1 MLHGLTGRR
10 TYGVLPFQH
19 GLGIDEEDGL
29 RVSLRGAVR
38 ESVVAPPVGDDVLR
52 VAVCAVPLM
61 SNFTDVDALA
71 AEPGVVVRFVDRAEE
86 LVDADLVVV
95 PGTRGT
101 VRALRWLRERGLAD
115 ALARRAAEGRPVL
128 GICGGFQVLGEHIE
142 DDVESREGSVAG
154 LGLLP
159 VRVRFARE
167 KTLAR
172 PVGEALGEP
181 VEGYEIHH
189 GVAEV
194 AGGEAFLDGCRV
206 GEMWGTHW
214 HGSLESDGFRRRFLA
229 GWRGRPAPLRPRART
244 SFAALREEQLDLLGD
259 LIEEHADTDALLSL
273 IEKGAPAGL
282 PFIAPGAP
290 VTGGPG
296 TRPRPPRPLPERS
309 FECHHAPRHQG
320 GPVSTP
326 YPFTAL
332 VGQDDLRLALLLNAV
347 SPAVGGV
354 LVRGEKGTAKSTAVR
369 ALSALLPEVPVV
381 AGCRFSLRPGRR
393 RPELPR
399 RPARGGRRAARPARM
414 VELPVGASEDR
425 LVGALDIERALA
437 EGVKAFEPGLLADA
451 HRGILYV
458 DEVNL
463 LHDHL
468 VDLLL
473 DAAAMGASYVEREG
487 VSVRHAARFLLVGTM
502 NPEEGELRP
511 QLLDRFGLTVEV
523 AASRE
528 TDQRVEVVRRR
539 LAHDD
544 DPEAFAGRWADEEA
558 ALRDR
563 VVAARALL
571 PQVVLGD
578 GALRQIAATCAAF
591 EVDGMR
597 ADIVMA
603 RTATALAAWAGR
615 TDVRSEDV
623 RQAAL
628 LALPHRRRRNPFD
641 APGLDEDKLDET
653 LDEAREDDAPEPPG
667 SPEPPEGD
675 DDPDGG
681 PGGGG
686 GQPPADGGPDS
697 PGLPPQQSRDQAED
711 RNQGEGAGQEDAPA
725 PQAPAAGGPG
735 EQGAVSA
742 AEPFR
747 TRMLSVPGIG
757 EGAAGRRSR
766 ARTEHGRTTGSRR
779 PRGALT
785 KLHLAATVQA
795 AAPHQ
800 RARGRSGT
808 GLVVRRDDLRQA
820 TREGREGNLVLF
832 VVDASGSMA
841 ARQRMSAVKGAV
853 LSLLLDA
860 YQRRDKVGLVTFRG
874 SAAEVALPPTSSVDA
889 AAARLETL
897 PTGGRTPLAAGL
909 LRAHDVL
916 RVERLRDAARRPLLV
931 VVTDGRATG
940 GVEPVAQAG
949 RAARLFAAD
958 GVASV
963 VVDCESG
970 YVRLGLAGQLAG
982 ELGGTAVTLDELR
995 ADSIAGLVKDVQGHG
1010 NHSRK
1015 AA

>member
-1 MLHGLTGRR
+1 MT
-10 TYGVLPFQH
+10 TPF
-19 GLGIDEEDGL
+19 
-29 RVSLRGAVR
+29 
-38 ESVVAPPVGDDVLR
+38 
-52 VAVCAVPLM
+52 
-61 SNFTDVDALA
+61 
-71 AEPGVVVRFVDRAEE
+71 
-86 LVDADLVVV
+86 
-95 PGTRGT
+95 
-101 VRALRWLRERGLAD
+101 
-115 ALARRAAEGRPVL
+115 
-128 GICGGFQVLGEHIE
+128 
-142 DDVESREGSVAG
+142 
-154 LGLLP
+154 
-159 VRVRFARE
+159 
-167 KTLAR
+167 
-172 PVGEALGEP
+172 
-181 VEGYEIHH
+181 
-189 GVAEV
+189 
-194 AGGEAFLDGCRV
+194 
-206 GEMWGTHW
+206 
-214 HGSLESDGFRRRFLA
+214 
-229 GWRGRPAPLRPRART
+229 
-244 SFAALREEQLDLLGD
+244 
-259 LIEEHADTDALLSL
+259 
-273 IEKGAPAGL
+273 
-282 PFIAPGAP
+282 
-290 VTGGPG
+290 
-296 TRPRPPRPLPERS
+296 
-309 FECHHAPRHQG
+309 
-320 GPVSTP
+320 
-326 YPFTAL
+326 PFTAV

-347 SPAVGGV
+347 SPSVGGV

-369 ALSALLPEVPVV
+369 ALTSLLPEVAVV
-381 AGCRFSLRPGRR
+381 PGCRFSCDPLSPDPGC
-393 RPELPR
+393 PDGPHE
-399 RPARGGRRAARPARM
+399 GGGGGASRPARM

-437 EGVKAFEPGLLADA
+437 EGVKAFEPGLLAAA

-528 TDQRVEVVRRR
+528 PDERVEVVRRR
-539 LAHDD
+539 LAYDD
-544 DPEAFAGRWADEEA
+544 DPAGFAARWADEEA
-558 ALRDR
+558 AVRQR
-563 VVAARALL
+563 IVAARELL
-571 PQVVLGD
+571 PSVRLGD

-615 TDVRSEDV
+615 TDVLAEDV

-641 APGLDEDKLDET
+641 APGLDEDKLDRT
-653 LDEAREDDAPEPPG
+653 LEEF
-667 SPEPPEGD
+667 SGD
-675 DDPDGG
+675 DDPDNDPDPDGDGGG

-686 GQPPADGGPDS
+686 GGGGQPEPDEGPAGDGAGARP
-697 PGLPPQQSRDQAED
+697 EE
-711 RNQGEGAGQEDAPA
+711 GEGAPA
-725 PQAPAAGGPG
+725 PGGGG
-735 EQGAVSA
+735 EQSPVRA

-747 TRMLSVPGIG
+747 TKVLSVPGIG

-766 ARTEHGRTTGSRR
+766 ARTEHGRTTGAHR

-800 RARGRSGT
+800 RARGRSGR

-820 TREGREGNLVLF
+820 AREGREGNLVLF

-841 ARQRMSAVKGAV
+841 ARQRMGAVKGAV

-874 SAAEVALPPTSSVDA
+874 SAADVALPPTSSVDA
-889 AAARLETL
+889 AAARLESL

-909 LRAHDVL
+909 LKAHDVL
-916 RVERLRDAARRPLLV
+916 RVERLRDPARRALVV

-940 GVEPVAQAG
+940 GPEPVALAS
-949 RAARLFAAD
+949 RAARLFAAE

-970 YVRLGLAGQLAG
+970 PVRLGLAGRLAG

-995 ADSIAGLVKDVQGHG
+995 ADSIAGLVKDAQ
-1010 NHSRK
+1010 RR

>member
-1 MLHGLTGRR
+1 
-10 TYGVLPFQH
+10 
-19 GLGIDEEDGL
+19 
-29 RVSLRGAVR
+29 
-38 ESVVAPPVGDDVLR
+38 
-52 VAVCAVPLM
+52 
-61 SNFTDVDALA
+61 
-71 AEPGVVVRFVDRAEE
+71 
-86 LVDADLVVV
+86 
-95 PGTRGT
+95 
-101 VRALRWLRERGLAD
+101 
-115 ALARRAAEGRPVL
+115 
-128 GICGGFQVLGEHIE
+128 
-142 DDVESREGSVAG
+142 
-154 LGLLP
+154 
-159 VRVRFARE
+159 
-167 KTLAR
+167 
-172 PVGEALGEP
+172 
-181 VEGYEIHH
+181 
-189 GVAEV
+189 
-194 AGGEAFLDGCRV
+194 
-206 GEMWGTHW
+206 
-214 HGSLESDGFRRRFLA
+214 
-229 GWRGRPAPLRPRART
+229 
-244 SFAALREEQLDLLGD
+244 
-259 LIEEHADTDALLSL
+259 
-273 IEKGAPAGL
+273 
-282 PFIAPGAP
+282 
-290 VTGGPG
+290 
-296 TRPRPPRPLPERS
+296 
-309 FECHHAPRHQG
+309 
-320 GPVSTP
+320 VSTP
-326 YPFTAL
+326 FPFTAV

-369 ALSALLPEVPVV
+369 ALSALLPEVDVV
-381 AGCRFSLRPGRR
+381 SGCRFSCDPGS
-393 RPELPR
+393 PDSACPDGPHEPG
-399 RPARGGRRAARPARM
+399 AFESRPARM

-425 LVGALDIERALA
+425 LVGSLDIERALA
-437 EGVKAFEPGLLADA
+437 QGVKSFEPGLLADA

-523 AASRE
+523 TASRE
-528 TDQRVEVVRRR
+528 PDQRVEVVRRR

-544 DPEAFAGRWADEEA
+544 DPIAFATRWANEEA
-558 ALRDR
+558 AVRQR
-563 VVAARALL
+563 IVAARELL
-571 PQVVLGD
+571 PSVHLGD

-615 TDVRSEDV
+615 TDVLAEDV

-628 LALPHRRRRNPFD
+628 LALPHRRRRSPFD

-653 LDEAREDDAPEPPG
+653 LEEFSGQGEDQ
-667 SPEPPEGD
+667 D
-675 DDPDGG
+675 DDPDPDG
-681 PGGGG
+681 PGGG
-686 GQPPADGGPDS
+686 GQPPQDGPEGDS
-697 PGLPPQQSRDQAED
+697 PAGDVPA
-711 RNQGEGAGQEDAPA
+711 QGEPSDDG
-725 PQAPAAGGPG
+725 QAPAARGGG
-735 EQGAVSA
+735 EQSPVRAG
-742 AEPFR
+742 EPFR
-747 TRMLSVPGIG
+747 AKVLSVPGLG

-779 PRGALT
+779 PQGALT

-800 RARGRSGT
+800 RARGRSGR

-889 AAARLETL
+889 AAARLESL

-916 RVERLRDAARRPLLV
+916 RVERLRDAARRPLVV

-940 GVEPVAQAG
+940 GPEPVALAG

-963 VVDCESG
+963 VVDCEAG
-970 YVRLGLAGQLAG
+970 PVRLGLAGQLAG
-982 ELGGTAVTLDELR
+982 ELGGTAVTLEELR
-995 ADSIAGLVKDVQGHG
+995 ADSIAGLVRDVQGT
-1010 NHSRK
+1010 SRR

>member
-1 MLHGLTGRR
+1 M
-10 TYGVLPFQH
+10 
-19 GLGIDEEDGL
+19 
-29 RVSLRGAVR
+29 
-38 ESVVAPPVGDDVLR
+38 
-52 VAVCAVPLM
+52 
-61 SNFTDVDALA
+61 
-71 AEPGVVVRFVDRAEE
+71 
-86 LVDADLVVV
+86 
-95 PGTRGT
+95 
-101 VRALRWLRERGLAD
+101 
-115 ALARRAAEGRPVL
+115 
-128 GICGGFQVLGEHIE
+128 
-142 DDVESREGSVAG
+142 
-154 LGLLP
+154 
-159 VRVRFARE
+159 
-167 KTLAR
+167 
-172 PVGEALGEP
+172 
-181 VEGYEIHH
+181 
-189 GVAEV
+189 
-194 AGGEAFLDGCRV
+194 
-206 GEMWGTHW
+206 
-214 HGSLESDGFRRRFLA
+214 
-229 GWRGRPAPLRPRART
+229 
-244 SFAALREEQLDLLGD
+244 
-259 LIEEHADTDALLSL
+259 
-273 IEKGAPAGL
+273 
-282 PFIAPGAP
+282 
-290 VTGGPG
+290 
-296 TRPRPPRPLPERS
+296 
-309 FECHHAPRHQG
+309 
-320 GPVSTP
+320 STP
-326 YPFTAL
+326 FPFTAV

-369 ALSALLPEVPVV
+369 ALSALLPEVAVV
-381 AGCRFSLRPGRR
+381 PGCRFSCD
-393 RPELPR
+393 
-399 RPARGGRRAARPARM
+399 PAAPDPACPDGPHEAHAAGTGAQRPARM

-523 AASRE
+523 TASRE
-528 TDQRVEVVRRR
+528 PDQRVEVVRRR

-544 DPEAFAGRWADEEA
+544 DPAGFATRWAEEEA
-558 ALRDR
+558 AVRAR
-563 VVAARALL
+563 IVAARALL
-571 PQVVLGD
+571 PSVRLGD
-578 GALRQIAATCAAF
+578 GPLRQIAATCAAF

-615 TDVRSEDV
+615 TEVIAEDV

-653 LDEAREDDAPEPPG
+653 LEEFAGED
-667 SPEPPEGD
+667 EGD
-675 DDPDGG
+675 PDPDSDPDGGG

-686 GQPPADGGPDS
+686 GQPAPDS
-697 PGLPPQQSRDQAED
+697 GPQDGATGARPEAGED
-711 RNQGEGAGQEDAPA
+711 GA
-725 PQAPAAGGPG
+725 PQASGGA
-735 EQGAVSA
+735 EQSPVRA

-747 TRMLSVPGIG
+747 TKALSVPGLG

-800 RARGRSGT
+800 RARGRSGP

-874 SAAEVALPPTSSVDA
+874 RDAQVALPPTSSVDA
-889 AAARLETL
+889 AAARLESL

-909 LRAHDVL
+909 LTAHEVL
-916 RVERLRDAARRPLLV
+916 RVERLRDPARRALVV

-940 GVEPVAQAG
+940 GPEPVALSA
-949 RAARLFAAD
+949 RAARLFAAA

-970 YVRLGLAGQLAG
+970 PVRLGLAGQLAG
-982 ELGGTAVTLDELR
+982 DLGGTAVTLGELR
-995 ADSIAGLVKDVQGHG
+995 ADAIAGLVKDVRG
-1010 NHSRK
+1010 R

>member
-1 MLHGLTGRR
+1 MT
-10 TYGVLPFQH
+10 TPF
-19 GLGIDEEDGL
+19 
-29 RVSLRGAVR
+29 
-38 ESVVAPPVGDDVLR
+38 
-52 VAVCAVPLM
+52 
-61 SNFTDVDALA
+61 
-71 AEPGVVVRFVDRAEE
+71 
-86 LVDADLVVV
+86 
-95 PGTRGT
+95 
-101 VRALRWLRERGLAD
+101 
-115 ALARRAAEGRPVL
+115 
-128 GICGGFQVLGEHIE
+128 
-142 DDVESREGSVAG
+142 
-154 LGLLP
+154 
-159 VRVRFARE
+159 
-167 KTLAR
+167 
-172 PVGEALGEP
+172 
-181 VEGYEIHH
+181 
-189 GVAEV
+189 
-194 AGGEAFLDGCRV
+194 
-206 GEMWGTHW
+206 
-214 HGSLESDGFRRRFLA
+214 
-229 GWRGRPAPLRPRART
+229 
-244 SFAALREEQLDLLGD
+244 
-259 LIEEHADTDALLSL
+259 
-273 IEKGAPAGL
+273 
-282 PFIAPGAP
+282 
-290 VTGGPG
+290 
-296 TRPRPPRPLPERS
+296 
-309 FECHHAPRHQG
+309 
-320 GPVSTP
+320 
-326 YPFTAL
+326 PFTAV

-381 AGCRFSLRPGRR
+381 PGCRFSCDPASPDPGC
-393 RPELPR
+393 PDGPHE
-399 RPARGGRRAARPARM
+399 AGGGAERPARM

-425 LVGALDIERALA
+425 LVGALDIERALS

-528 TDQRVEVVRRR
+528 PDQRVEVVRRR
-539 LAHDD
+539 LAYDD
-544 DPEAFAGRWADEEA
+544 DPAGFAARWAEEEA
-558 ALRDR
+558 AVRAR
-563 VVAARALL
+563 IVAARELL
-571 PQVVLGD
+571 PSVRLGD

-615 TDVRSEDV
+615 TDVLAEDV

-653 LDEAREDDAPEPPG
+653 LEEFGG
-667 SPEPPEGD
+667 SDD
-675 DDPDGG
+675 DDPDPDPGPDG
-681 PGGGG
+681 PGGDGPGGDG
-686 GQPPADGGPDS
+686 GQPEPDDAPQGDGDTAARPE
-697 PGLPPQQSRDQAED
+697 A
-711 RNQGEGAGQEDAPA
+711 GEGGQPQPSGAGEQ
-725 PQAPAAGGPG
+725 PAAR
-735 EQGAVSA
+735 AS
-742 AEPFR
+742 EPFR
-747 TRMLSVPGIG
+747 TKVLSVPGIG

-766 ARTEHGRTTGSRR
+766 ARTEHGRTTGARR

-800 RARGRSGT
+800 RARGRSGP

-874 SAAEVALPPTSSVDA
+874 TAADVALPPTSSVDA

-916 RVERLRDAARRPLLV
+916 RVERLRDPARRPLV
-931 VVTDGRATG
+931 VLVTDGRATG
-940 GVEPVAQAG
+940 GPEPVALAG

-970 YVRLGLAGQLAG
+970 PVRLGLAGQLAG

-995 ADSIAGLVKDVQGHG
+995 ADSIAGLVKDVQ
-1010 NHSRK
+1010 RR

>member
-1 MLHGLTGRR
+1 VT
-10 TYGVLPFQH
+10 TPF
-19 GLGIDEEDGL
+19 
-29 RVSLRGAVR
+29 
-38 ESVVAPPVGDDVLR
+38 
-52 VAVCAVPLM
+52 
-61 SNFTDVDALA
+61 
-71 AEPGVVVRFVDRAEE
+71 
-86 LVDADLVVV
+86 
-95 PGTRGT
+95 
-101 VRALRWLRERGLAD
+101 
-115 ALARRAAEGRPVL
+115 
-128 GICGGFQVLGEHIE
+128 
-142 DDVESREGSVAG
+142 
-154 LGLLP
+154 
-159 VRVRFARE
+159 
-167 KTLAR
+167 
-172 PVGEALGEP
+172 
-181 VEGYEIHH
+181 
-189 GVAEV
+189 
-194 AGGEAFLDGCRV
+194 
-206 GEMWGTHW
+206 
-214 HGSLESDGFRRRFLA
+214 
-229 GWRGRPAPLRPRART
+229 
-244 SFAALREEQLDLLGD
+244 
-259 LIEEHADTDALLSL
+259 
-273 IEKGAPAGL
+273 
-282 PFIAPGAP
+282 
-290 VTGGPG
+290 
-296 TRPRPPRPLPERS
+296 
-309 FECHHAPRHQG
+309 
-320 GPVSTP
+320 
-326 YPFTAL
+326 PFTAV
-332 VGQDDLRLALLLNAV
+332 VGQDDLRLGLLLNAV
-347 SPAVGGV
+347 SPSIGGI
-354 LVRGEKGTAKSTAVR
+354 LVRGEKGTAKSTTVR
-369 ALSALLPEVPVV
+369 ALSALLPEVDVV
-381 AGCRFSLRPGRR
+381 PGCRFSCA
-393 RPELPR
+393 
-399 RPARGGRRAARPARM
+399 PAAPDPACPDGPHEVRAGTTRPARM

-528 TDQRVEVVRRR
+528 PDQRVEVVRRR
-539 LAHDD
+539 LAHDN
-544 DPEAFAGRWADEEA
+544 DPAGFAARWADEEA
-558 ALRDR
+558 AVRQR
-563 VVAARALL
+563 IVAARELL
-571 PQVVLGD
+571 PQVRLGD
-578 GALRQIAATCAAF
+578 AALRQIAATCAAF

-615 TDVRSEDV
+615 TDVLAEDV

-641 APGLDEDKLDET
+641 APGLDEDKLDRT
-653 LDEAREDDAPEPPG
+653 LEEFGDQG
-667 SPEPPEGD
+667 EGD
-675 DDPDGG
+675 DDPDPDG

-686 GQPPADGGPDS
+686 GQPSSEGPDQGGS
-697 PGLPPQQSRDQAED
+697 GARPEA
-711 RNQGEGAGQEDAPA
+711 GEGGEPQPAG
-725 PQAPAAGGPG
+725 AGAG
-735 EQGAVSA
+735 EQSAVRA

-747 TRMLSVPGIG
+747 TRVLSVPGIG

-766 ARTEHGRTTGSRR
+766 ARTEHGRTIGARR

-800 RARGRSGT
+800 RARGRSGP

-820 TREGREGNLVLF
+820 VREGREGNLVLF

-841 ARQRMSAVKGAV
+841 ARQRMGAVKGAV

-874 SAAEVALPPTSSVDA
+874 SSADVALPPTSSVDA
-889 AAARLETL
+889 AAARLESL

-909 LRAHDVL
+909 LKAHDVL
-916 RVERLRDAARRPLLV
+916 RVERLRDAARRPLVV

-940 GVEPVAQAG
+940 GPEPVALAS

-963 VVDCESG
+963 VVDCEAG
-970 YVRLGLAGQLAG
+970 PVRLGLAGQLAG
-982 ELGGTAVTLDELR
+982 ELGGAAVTLDELR
-995 ADSIAGLVKDVQGHG
+995 ADAIAGLVKDVQ
-1010 NHSRK
+1010 RR

>member
-1 MLHGLTGRR
+1 MT
-10 TYGVLPFQH
+10 TPF
-19 GLGIDEEDGL
+19 
-29 RVSLRGAVR
+29 
-38 ESVVAPPVGDDVLR
+38 
-52 VAVCAVPLM
+52 
-61 SNFTDVDALA
+61 
-71 AEPGVVVRFVDRAEE
+71 
-86 LVDADLVVV
+86 
-95 PGTRGT
+95 
-101 VRALRWLRERGLAD
+101 
-115 ALARRAAEGRPVL
+115 
-128 GICGGFQVLGEHIE
+128 
-142 DDVESREGSVAG
+142 
-154 LGLLP
+154 
-159 VRVRFARE
+159 
-167 KTLAR
+167 
-172 PVGEALGEP
+172 
-181 VEGYEIHH
+181 
-189 GVAEV
+189 
-194 AGGEAFLDGCRV
+194 
-206 GEMWGTHW
+206 
-214 HGSLESDGFRRRFLA
+214 
-229 GWRGRPAPLRPRART
+229 
-244 SFAALREEQLDLLGD
+244 
-259 LIEEHADTDALLSL
+259 
-273 IEKGAPAGL
+273 
-282 PFIAPGAP
+282 
-290 VTGGPG
+290 
-296 TRPRPPRPLPERS
+296 
-309 FECHHAPRHQG
+309 
-320 GPVSTP
+320 
-326 YPFTAL
+326 PFTAV

-369 ALSALLPEVPVV
+369 ALSVLLPTVDVV
-381 AGCRFSLRPGRR
+381 AGCRFSCDPAAPDPACPDGPHNPPGAF
-393 RPELPR
+393 ES
-399 RPARGGRRAARPARM
+399 RPARM

-487 VSVRHAARFLLVGTM
+487 VSVRHAAKFLLVGTM

-528 TDQRVEVVRRR
+528 PDQRVEVVRRR
-539 LAHDD
+539 LAYDD
-544 DPEAFAGRWADEEA
+544 DPAGFATRWAGEEA
-558 ALRDR
+558 AVRQR
-563 VVAARALL
+563 IVAARALL
-571 PQVVLGD
+571 PSVRLGD

-615 TDVRSEDV
+615 TEVLAEDV

-641 APGLDEDKLDET
+641 APGLDEDKLDQT
-653 LDEAREDDAPEPPG
+653 LEEFSGE
-667 SPEPPEGD
+667 SED
-675 DDPDGG
+675 DDPDPDG

-686 GQPPADGGPDS
+686 G
-697 PGLPPQQSRDQAED
+697 R
-711 RNQGEGAGQEDAPA
+711 PA
-725 PQAPAAGGPG
+725 PDDGDPQGGDTGARPEAGEDGEPQASGGSGEQAPTR
-735 EQGAVSA
+735 A

-747 TRMLSVPGIG
+747 TKVLTVPGIG
-757 EGAAGRRSR
+757 TGAAGRRSR
-766 ARTEHGRTTGSRR
+766 ARTEHGRTTGARR

-800 RARGRSGT
+800 RARGRSGP

-832 VVDASGSMA
+832 LVDASGSMA

-889 AAARLETL
+889 AAARLEAL

-909 LRAHDVL
+909 LKAHDVL
-916 RVERLRDAARRPLLV
+916 RVERLRDPARRALVV

-940 GVEPVAQAG
+940 GPEPVALAG

-970 YVRLGLAGQLAG
+970 PVRLGLAGQLAG
-982 ELGGTAVTLDELR
+982 ELGGAAVTLDELR
-995 ADSIAGLVKDVQGHG
+995 ADSIAGLVKDVQ
-1010 NHSRK
+1010 RR

>member
-1 MLHGLTGRR
+1 MT
-10 TYGVLPFQH
+10 TPF
-19 GLGIDEEDGL
+19 
-29 RVSLRGAVR
+29 
-38 ESVVAPPVGDDVLR
+38 
-52 VAVCAVPLM
+52 
-61 SNFTDVDALA
+61 
-71 AEPGVVVRFVDRAEE
+71 
-86 LVDADLVVV
+86 
-95 PGTRGT
+95 
-101 VRALRWLRERGLAD
+101 
-115 ALARRAAEGRPVL
+115 
-128 GICGGFQVLGEHIE
+128 
-142 DDVESREGSVAG
+142 
-154 LGLLP
+154 
-159 VRVRFARE
+159 
-167 KTLAR
+167 
-172 PVGEALGEP
+172 
-181 VEGYEIHH
+181 
-189 GVAEV
+189 
-194 AGGEAFLDGCRV
+194 
-206 GEMWGTHW
+206 
-214 HGSLESDGFRRRFLA
+214 
-229 GWRGRPAPLRPRART
+229 
-244 SFAALREEQLDLLGD
+244 
-259 LIEEHADTDALLSL
+259 
-273 IEKGAPAGL
+273 
-282 PFIAPGAP
+282 
-290 VTGGPG
+290 
-296 TRPRPPRPLPERS
+296 
-309 FECHHAPRHQG
+309 
-320 GPVSTP
+320 
-326 YPFTAL
+326 PFTAV

-369 ALSALLPEVPVV
+369 ALSALLPEVAVV
-381 AGCRFSLRPGRR
+381 PGCRFSCDPVAPDPACPDGPHETGPG
-393 RPELPR
+393 
-399 RPARGGRRAARPARM
+399 AQRPARM

-528 TDQRVEVVRRR
+528 PDQRVEVVRRR
-539 LAHDD
+539 LAYDD
-544 DPEAFAGRWADEEA
+544 DPAGFTERWADEESSVRA
-558 ALRDR
+558 RII
-563 VVAARALL
+563 AARALL
-571 PQVVLGD
+571 PSVRLGD

-615 TDVRSEDV
+615 TDVLAEDV

-641 APGLDEDKLDET
+641 APGLDENKLDDT
-653 LDEAREDDAPEPPG
+653 LEEFAEQEQEQ
-667 SPEPPEGD
+667 SPED
-675 DDPDGG
+675 DDPGPDGPDG

-686 GQPPADGGPDS
+686 GQSPEDDSDS
-697 PGLPPQQSRDQAED
+697 PQGGDTGAQPEA
-711 RNQGEGAGQEDAPA
+711 GEGGQ
-725 PQAPAAGGPG
+725 PQPSGSG
-735 EQGAVSA
+735 EQQPVRAS
-742 AEPFR
+742 EPFR
-747 TRMLSVPGIG
+747 TKALSVPGIG

-766 ARTEHGRTTGSRR
+766 ARTEHGRTTGARR
-779 PRGALT
+779 PQGALT

-800 RARGRSGT
+800 LARGRAGR

-874 SAAEVALPPTSSVDA
+874 SAADVALPPTSSVDA
-889 AAARLETL
+889 AAVRLESL

-909 LRAHDVL
+909 LKARDVL
-916 RVERLRDAARRPLLV
+916 RVERLRDPARRALVV

-940 GVEPVAQAG
+940 GPEPVALAG

-970 YVRLGLAGQLAG
+970 PVRLGLARQLAG
-982 ELGGTAVTLDELR
+982 ELDGTAVTLDELR
-995 ADSIAGLVKDVQGHG
+995 ADSIAGLVKDVQ
-1010 NHSRK
+1010 RR

>member
-1 MLHGLTGRR
+1 VT
-10 TYGVLPFQH
+10 TPF
-19 GLGIDEEDGL
+19 
-29 RVSLRGAVR
+29 
-38 ESVVAPPVGDDVLR
+38 
-52 VAVCAVPLM
+52 
-61 SNFTDVDALA
+61 
-71 AEPGVVVRFVDRAEE
+71 
-86 LVDADLVVV
+86 
-95 PGTRGT
+95 
-101 VRALRWLRERGLAD
+101 
-115 ALARRAAEGRPVL
+115 
-128 GICGGFQVLGEHIE
+128 
-142 DDVESREGSVAG
+142 
-154 LGLLP
+154 
-159 VRVRFARE
+159 
-167 KTLAR
+167 
-172 PVGEALGEP
+172 
-181 VEGYEIHH
+181 
-189 GVAEV
+189 
-194 AGGEAFLDGCRV
+194 
-206 GEMWGTHW
+206 
-214 HGSLESDGFRRRFLA
+214 
-229 GWRGRPAPLRPRART
+229 
-244 SFAALREEQLDLLGD
+244 
-259 LIEEHADTDALLSL
+259 
-273 IEKGAPAGL
+273 
-282 PFIAPGAP
+282 
-290 VTGGPG
+290 
-296 TRPRPPRPLPERS
+296 
-309 FECHHAPRHQG
+309 
-320 GPVSTP
+320 
-326 YPFTAL
+326 PFTAV

-369 ALSALLPEVPVV
+369 ALSALMPTLDVV
-381 AGCRFSLRPGRR
+381 SGCRFSCDPGS
-393 RPELPR
+393 PDPGCPDGPHEPG
-399 RPARGGRRAARPARM
+399 AFETRAARM

-425 LVGALDIERALA
+425 LVGALDIERALS

-528 TDQRVEVVRRR
+528 PDQRVEVVRRR
-539 LAHDD
+539 LAYDD
-544 DPEAFAGRWADEEA
+544 DPGGFAARWAEEEDA
-558 ALRDR
+558 VRARI
-563 VVAARALL
+563 VAARELL
-571 PQVVLGD
+571 PSVRLGD

-615 TDVRSEDV
+615 TDVLAEDV

-653 LDEAREDDAPEPPG
+653 LEEFGG
-667 SPEPPEGD
+667 SDD
-675 DDPDGG
+675 DDPDPDPGPDG

-686 GQPPADGGPDS
+686 GQPEPDDAPQGDGDAGAARPEAGED
-697 PGLPPQQSRDQAED
+697 GQPQPS
-711 RNQGEGAGQEDAPA
+711 GAGEQS
-725 PQAPAAGGPG
+725 AAG
-735 EQGAVSA
+735 AS
-742 AEPFR
+742 EPFR
-747 TRMLSVPGIG
+747 TKVLSVPGIG

-766 ARTEHGRTTGSRR
+766 ARTEHGRTTGARR

-800 RARGRSGT
+800 RARGRSGR

-874 SAAEVALPPTSSVDA
+874 SGADVALPPTSSVDA

-916 RVERLRDAARRPLLV
+916 RVERLRDPARRPLV
-931 VVTDGRATG
+931 VLVTDGRATG
-940 GVEPVAQAG
+940 GPEPVALAG

-970 YVRLGLAGQLAG
+970 PVRLGLAGQLAG

-995 ADSIAGLVKDVQGHG
+995 ADSIAGLVKDVQ
-1010 NHSRK
+1010 RR

>member
-1 MLHGLTGRR
+1 MS
-10 TYGVLPFQH
+10 VPF
-19 GLGIDEEDGL
+19 
-29 RVSLRGAVR
+29 
-38 ESVVAPPVGDDVLR
+38 
-52 VAVCAVPLM
+52 
-61 SNFTDVDALA
+61 
-71 AEPGVVVRFVDRAEE
+71 
-86 LVDADLVVV
+86 
-95 PGTRGT
+95 
-101 VRALRWLRERGLAD
+101 
-115 ALARRAAEGRPVL
+115 
-128 GICGGFQVLGEHIE
+128 
-142 DDVESREGSVAG
+142 
-154 LGLLP
+154 
-159 VRVRFARE
+159 
-167 KTLAR
+167 
-172 PVGEALGEP
+172 
-181 VEGYEIHH
+181 
-189 GVAEV
+189 
-194 AGGEAFLDGCRV
+194 
-206 GEMWGTHW
+206 
-214 HGSLESDGFRRRFLA
+214 
-229 GWRGRPAPLRPRART
+229 
-244 SFAALREEQLDLLGD
+244 
-259 LIEEHADTDALLSL
+259 
-273 IEKGAPAGL
+273 
-282 PFIAPGAP
+282 
-290 VTGGPG
+290 
-296 TRPRPPRPLPERS
+296 
-309 FECHHAPRHQG
+309 
-320 GPVSTP
+320 
-326 YPFTAL
+326 PFTAV

-369 ALSALLPEVPVV
+369 ALSALLPEVDVV
-381 AGCRFSLRPGRR
+381 PGCRFSCAPGAPDPGCPDGPHEAGDGVR
-393 RPELPR
+393 
-399 RPARGGRRAARPARM
+399 RPARM

-528 TDQRVEVVRRR
+528 PDQRVEVVRRR
-539 LAHDD
+539 LAYDD
-544 DPEAFAGRWADEEA
+544 DPAGFAERWAAEEA
-558 ALRDR
+558 AVRAR
-563 VVAARALL
+563 IVAARALL
-571 PQVVLGD
+571 PSVRLGD

-615 TDVRSEDV
+615 TDVLAEDV

-653 LDEAREDDAPEPPG
+653 LEQFSG
-667 SPEPPEGD
+667 EGD
-675 DDPDGG
+675 DGDQDPDPDPDGPG
-681 PGGGG
+681 GGGG
-686 GQPPADGGPDS
+686 GQPPQSDGGD
-697 PGLPPQQSRDQAED
+697 PQGGDAGARPEA
-711 RNQGEGAGQEDAPA
+711 GEGPEL
-725 PQAPAAGGPG
+725 QAPGAG
-735 EQGAVSA
+735 EQSAVRA

-747 TRMLSVPGIG
+747 TKVLSVPGIG

-766 ARTEHGRTTGSRR
+766 ARTEHGRTTGARR
-779 PRGALT
+779 PRGGLT

-800 RARGRSGT
+800 RARGRSGP

-874 SAAEVALPPTSSVDA
+874 AAADVALPPTSSVDA
-889 AAARLETL
+889 AAARLESL

-909 LRAHDVL
+909 LKAHDVL
-916 RVERLRDAARRPLLV
+916 RVERLRDPARRALVV

-940 GVEPVAQAG
+940 GTEPVALAG
-949 RAARLFAAD
+949 RAARLFAAES
-958 GVASV
+958 VASV

-970 YVRLGLAGQLAG
+970 PVRLGLAGQLAG

-995 ADSIAGLVKDVQGHG
+995 ADSIAGLVRDVQGVQG
-1010 NHSRK
+1010 MSRR